1 LDEDGR
7 EKPFEMGS
15 YSLNISR
22 LLAALVEQ
30 NHDENGIVWPFAVAP
45 YHVVITVVN
54 IKDESQAK
62 LGEHIYRDLQKE
74 GIEVLLDDR
83 NERAGVKF
91 KDRDLIG
98 IPIRVTVGKRASE
111 NIVEYSL
118 RRDGHKIEI
127 SVDEVLERIK
137 EELNK
142 AGIKG

>member
-1 LDEDGR
+1 MKAKL
-7 EKPFEMGS
+7 
-15 YSLNISR
+15 
-22 LLAALVEQ
+22 
-30 NHDENGIVWPFAVAP
+30 
-45 YHVVITVVN
+45 
-54 IKDESQAK
+54 K

>member
-1 LDEDGR
+1 
-7 EKPFEMGS
+7 
-15 YSLNISR
+15 
-22 LLAALVEQ
+22 VEIKI
-30 NHDENGIVWPFAVAP
+30 D
-45 YHVVITVVN
+45 N
-54 IKDESQAK
+54 IKDESQDK

-127 SVDEVLERIK
+127 SVDEDLERNK

>member
-1 LDEDGR
+1 MDRGIEVGYTSPLGNRYSTALIANFLDEDGR

-62 LGEHIYRDLQKE
+62 TR
-74 GIEVLLDDR
+74 
-83 NERAGVKF
+83 RAY
-91 KDRDLIG
+91 I
-98 IPIRVTVGKRASE
+98 
-111 NIVEYSL
+111 
-118 RRDGHKIEI
+118 
-127 SVDEVLERIK
+127 
-137 EELNK
+137 
-142 AGIKG
+142 